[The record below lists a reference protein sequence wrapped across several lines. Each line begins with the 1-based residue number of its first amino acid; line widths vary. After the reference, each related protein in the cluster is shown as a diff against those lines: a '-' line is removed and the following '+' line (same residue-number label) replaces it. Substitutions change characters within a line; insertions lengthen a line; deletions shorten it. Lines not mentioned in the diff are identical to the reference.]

1 MNLPYFRYC
10 QIIET
15 INKRLVGELK
25 FELKTKE
32 LVTKFLG
39 SMFIAGSFLTKEG
52 KISLMKQIDEFFLL
66 KEEEK
71 ERKKEGKELPLLGSF
86 EKLMKTFGGKK

>member
-1 MNLPYFRYC
+1 MILSLPYFRFC

-15 INKRLVGELK
+15 INKRLVGKLK

-39 SMFIAGSFLTKEG
+39 SMFIAGSFLNKEG

-66 KEEEK
+66 KEEETVC
-71 ERKKEGKELPLLGSF
+71 KKEEGLPGSF
-86 EKLMKTFGGKK
+86 EKLMKFFGGRR